1 MTDLN
6 TILKEISEIT
16 YTIEMEYPELY
27 KYLDE
32 EPITLPAY
40 EHPVM
45 DKKLMKV
52 YLKDLKQLLEHYIE
66 THQKDKEVLNTLKTP
81 K

>member
-6 TILKEISEIT
+6 TILKDISEIT
-16 YTIEMEYPELY
+16 YTIETEYPELY

-40 EHPVM
+40 EHPSM
-45 DKKLMKV
+45 DKRLMKE
-52 YLKDLKQLLEHYIE
+52 YLKDLKALLEHYIE
-66 THQKDKEVLNTLKTP
+66 THQKKSSI
-81 K
+81 